1 MFPVRGFEWDT
12 GNAEKNLL
20 KHSVTTGETE
30 EAFFTDPLILRVKKN
45 LYYIFSVTLGGRYL
59 FGVFVLKPGR
69 IVRVISIRDMEKK
82 DRSLYKEKK
91 GR

>member
-1 MFPVRGFEWDT
+1 VGYRKRG
-12 GNAEKNLL
+12 KNLL
-20 KHSVTTGETE
+20 RHNVTTEE
-30 EAFFTDPLILRVKKN
+30 SKEAFFTDPLILKVQKN
-45 LYYIFSVTLGGRYL
+45 LYYIFSVTAGGRYL

-82 DRSLYKEKK
+82 DRRLYREKK